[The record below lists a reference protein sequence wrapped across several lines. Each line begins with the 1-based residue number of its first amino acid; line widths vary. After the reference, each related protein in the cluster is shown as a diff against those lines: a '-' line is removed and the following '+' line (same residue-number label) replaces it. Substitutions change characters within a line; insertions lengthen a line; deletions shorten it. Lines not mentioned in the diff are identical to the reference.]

1 MFTLVIGG
9 AASGKS
15 EYAESR
21 VLRLPGRR
29 IYLAA
34 MRPWDQE
41 CRARIARHRRLRR
54 DKGFETVERY
64 TDLAGAEIPA
74 GTNIL
79 LECMSNLAANELY
92 DPDGGGEESVLR
104 GVEALL
110 SQCGHL
116 TVVTNEVFSGGAAYE
131 EDTLRYLRS
140 LARINRLLAARADT
154 VAEIVCGLPNYL
166 KGGPVP

>member
-15 EYAESR
+15 EYAELH
-21 VLRLPGRR
+21 VTRLTGRR

-41 CRARIARHRRLRR
+41 CLGRIARHRLLRR

-64 TDLAGAEIPA
+64 TDLAGLALPAEA
-74 GTNIL
+74 NVL
-79 LECMSNLAANELY
+79 LECMSNLTANELY
-92 DPDGGGEESVLR
+92 DPEGGGEEAVLR

-110 SQCGHL
+110 SQCRHL
-116 TVVTNEVFSGGAAYE
+116 TVVTNDVFP
-131 EDTLRYLRS
+131 
-140 LARINRLLAARADT
+140 AARPTESAPSAICAPWPGSTAPWRRGRTPWWKRSADCPT
-154 VAEIVCGLPNYL
+154 I
-166 KGGPVP
+166 